1 MPCTLL
7 KMAFTLQAFLLLLVC
22 FGSIK
27 SFGVVRRLFFFFF
40 FLRVRDEVR
49 ANVCY
54 SDGLMKVD
62 YNDKNLQALFVTME
76 IAFHLD
82 NKEKL
87 LQNFHSFHIR

>member
-7 KMAFTLQAFLLLLVC
+7 KMAFTLQAFLVLLVC

-40 FLRVRDEVR
+40 LWVRDVVR

-62 YNDKNLQALFVTME
+62 YNDQNLQALFVTME
-76 IAFHLD
+76 TAFHLD

-87 LQNFHSFHIR
+87 LQNFHSLHIR